1 MRQNYKRLLAALVLM
16 SATQTSSVVQAE
28 GIRLVGPSGEVQSSP
43 SYAEDI
49 ERALPAPPANTQ
61 PSRFFGPTGENQTL
75 WSIASELRPSRGVTV
90 QQTLLAIYRINPQ
103 AFENQNIHELIPG
116 SRLRVPSLEQV
127 QSATTAQAVA
137 IMKAHEAK
145 LKQPKP
151 TNRATPAQRVTE
163 QPKPQIKVE
172 PKPAAKPETVAATE
186 PKPTPKTIP
195 VIPAPPVTTSPQGE
209 KQVSALKDKLQGSQ
223 SELESLEAK
232 NHRLRLMLSEVQSE
246 VETLK
251 SELNDEERI
260 RSEVEKLLAEER
272 QRLAEQQR
280 MQPSTMDKILSN
292 GWLVGL
298 AALIPGALIA
308 LLVVMLLGRRS
319 KAKEEDAAAQEQK
332 NVDPLAAPIGLAA
345 ADELDEELTLDD
357 ELFADEDINTQS
369 LQEEKSDLEEDVFA
383 NLDDEELDFNLEGDD
398 DPFADIGD
406 DGDLDVGLDEFE
418 SSNNGIQVNGEEK
431 ALGLEEMERALD
443 EVAPELEVLDDDESG
458 FDLSDDANEKSDSL
472 SDDAFAELLAADEP
486 SEELPSDT
494 VDQDMLDDLFAEL
507 GNDDFDLD
515 TDEPELKQPV
525 SDDDFSVGEASDDD
539 IDKLL
544 AQYEQPAS
552 ESEVREADANE
563 GPVLDENSTE
573 LLDELIDFDEDDT
586 DEFDPLNELE
596 AISGFEGDDSIE
608 ELDADSTDL
617 LDELI
622 DDVTSELDEET
633 EADLDPFDDLIRE
646 DESPEQNK
654 SEEEE
659 LLKSLGFGE
668 SDADEK
674 PSPVV
679 ESEQTH
685 EDQDIESGLDIDAL
699 LSESQPDTQQAVED
713 QPLTEPEATSEP
725 FSSDE
730 FLGDLED
737 LSPENDPLMSELDDL
752 FESDSEELLPT
763 EQEKADFSAEL
774 DALFD
779 SEDDLPQQVEK
790 TQAEIEEASSLQQ
803 EATDTDSTQE
813 PSVES
818 DAEVQPHVEQEEDI
832 PAFTPTP
839 NTIENEFGVP
849 QEEDW
854 LLDEPELEPETESTN
869 DSEEEFNFDELD
881 LPEFSEEDALASMA
895 GEPAL
900 ETSESVESE
909 QVEAGLPTE
918 SEDEFNF
925 DELDLPEFSEEDA
938 LASMADE
945 PELETSESV
954 KPEQVE
960 ADLSAESEEE
970 FNFDELD
977 LPEFSEEDA
986 LVSMAGEPALET
998 SESVKP
1004 EQVEADLPT
1013 ESEEEFNFDE
1023 LDLPEFSEEDALASM
1038 AGGPAL
1044 ETSESVEPEQVEA
1057 DLPTES
1063 EDEFNFDELDLPE
1076 FSEEDAL
1083 ASMTDEPELETSES
1097 VEPEQVEADLPTE
1110 SEDEFNFDELDLP
1123 EFSEEDALA
1132 SMADEPEL
1140 ETSESV
1146 EPEQV
1151 EADLPAESEDEFN
1164 FDELDLPEFS
1174 EEDALASMV
1183 DEPELETSESIEL
1196 EQVEADLPT
1205 ESEEEFNFDE
1215 LDLPEFSEEDAL
1227 ASMEEEPELPS
1238 SETAD
1243 IEPISGE
1250 DEELSFDD
1258 QDLPEFNEEDVLAS
1272 MNEGASGSPKVE
1284 AETSRP
1290 AIQADNDHDALFE
1303 VFAQQNGFDTDPEVQ
1318 PTATEGEPL
1327 SNLDDESS
1335 MANLLAEDANSEVF
1349 EGKLDS
1355 DTIASAGMDFETM
1368 LDVGDDWDGFKPA
1381 ADNVSSTEEV
1391 PEDQRDVWNSSDALS
1406 QPEIAQENWAEQS
1419 DLDDFDPKKN
1429 QFMTI
1434 DELMAQVDR
1443 EGGEFEEEDL
1453 KLDVGLNEFPDVIGE
1468 IGDIDVDSNAEAAG
1482 KLDLAKIYLEMND
1495 SQGAIKLLEEAI
1507 VYGEDDI
1514 RREAKSLIDAIN
1526 GR

>member
-127 QSATTAQAVA
+127 QSSTTAQAVA

-223 SELESLEAK
+223 SELDSLEEK

-319 KAKEEDAAAQEQK
+319 KAKEEDAAAQEQQ

-458 FDLSDDANEKSDSL
+458 FDLSDDTNEKSDSL

-668 SDADEK
+668 PDADEK
-674 PSPVV
+674 PSSVV

-699 LSESQPDTQQAVED
+699 LSESQPDTQQAAEE
-713 QPLTEPEATSEP
+713 QPLTEPEAASEP

-790 TQAEIEEASSLQQ
+790 TQTEIEEASSLQQ

-818 DAEVQPHVEQEEDI
+818 DTEVQPHVEQEEDI

-900 ETSESVESE
+900 EMSESVEPE
-909 QVEAGLPTE
+909 QIEAGLPAE

-960 ADLSAESEEE
+960 ADL
-970 FNFDELD
+970 
-977 LPEFSEEDA
+977 
-986 LVSMAGEPALET
+986 
-998 SESVKP
+998 
-1004 EQVEADLPT
+1004 PT
-1013 ESEEEFNFDE
+1013 ESEEELNFDE

-1038 AGGPAL
+1038 SDEPEL
-1044 ETSESVEPEQVEA
+1044 ETSESVDPEQVEA
-1057 DLPTES
+1057 DLPAES

-1110 SEDEFNFDELDLP
+1110 SEDEFNFDALDLP
-1123 EFSEEDALA
+1123 EFSEDDALA
-1132 SMADEPEL
+1132 SMAGEPAL

-1151 EADLPAESEDEFN
+1151 EADLPTESEEEFN

-1174 EEDALASMV
+1174 EEDALASMAG
-1183 DEPELETSESIEL
+1183 EPALETSESVEP
-1196 EQVEADLPT
+1196 EQVEADLPA

-1272 MNEGASGSPKVE
+1272 MNEGAPESPKVE

-1468 IGDIDVDSNAEAAG
+1468 IGDIDVDNNAEAAG

>member
-172 PKPAAKPETVAATE
+172 PKPAAKRETVAATE

-223 SELESLEAK
+223 SELESLEEK

-319 KAKEEDAAAQEQK
+319 KAKEEEAAAQEQQ

-357 ELFADEDINTQS
+357 ELFADEDINAQS
-369 LQEEKSDLEEDVFA
+369 LQEEKPDLEEDVFA

-622 DDVTSELDEET
+622 DDVTAELDEET

-668 SDADEK
+668 PDADEK
-674 PSPVV
+674 PSSVV

-790 TQAEIEEASSLQQ
+790 TQTEIEEASSLQQ

-900 ETSESVESE
+900 ETSESVE
-909 QVEAGLPTE
+909 
-918 SEDEFNF
+918 
-925 DELDLPEFSEEDA
+925 
-938 LASMADE
+938 
-945 PELETSESV
+945 
-954 KPEQVE
+954 PEQIE
-960 ADLSAESEEE
+960 ADLPAESEEE

-986 LVSMAGEPALET
+986 LASMAGEPALET

-1038 AGGPAL
+1038 AGEPTL
-1044 ETSESVEPEQVEA
+1044 ETSESVKPEQAEA

-1063 EDEFNFDELDLPE
+1063 EEEFNFDELDLPE

-1083 ASMTDEPELETSES
+1083 VSMAGEPALETSES
-1097 VEPEQVEADLPTE
+1097 VKPEQVEADLPAE
-1110 SEDEFNFDELDLP
+1110 SEEEFNFDELDLP

-1140 ETSESV
+1140 ETPESV

-1151 EADLPAESEDEFN
+1151 EADLPA
-1164 FDELDLPEFS
+1164 
-1174 EEDALASMV
+1174 
-1183 DEPELETSESIEL
+1183 
-1196 EQVEADLPT
+1196 

-1227 ASMEEEPELPS
+1227 ASMEEEPELLS

-1272 MNEGASGSPKVE
+1272 MNEGAPESPKVE

-1468 IGDIDVDSNAEAAG
+1468 IGDIDVDNNAEAAG

>member
-1 MRQNYKRLLAALVLM
+1 MRQNYKRLLATLVLM

-127 QSATTAQAVA
+127 QSATTEQAVA

-172 PKPAAKPETVAATE
+172 PKPVAPKPETTVAAE
-186 PKPTPKTIP
+186 PKPVQKTIP
-195 VIPAPPVTTSPQGE
+195 VIPAPPVNTSPQGE

-223 SELESLEAK
+223 SELESLEEK

-251 SELNDEERI
+251 NELNDEERI

-280 MQPSTMDKILSN
+280 MQPSTIDKILSN

-298 AALIPGALIA
+298 AALIPGALLA

-319 KAKEEDAAAQEQK
+319 KNKEEEPAEQSPQET
-332 NVDPLAAPIGLAA
+332 DPLAAPIGLAA
-345 ADELDEELTLDD
+345 TDELDEELTLDD
-357 ELFADEDINTQS
+357 ELFADEDINTQAT
-369 LQEEKSDLEEDVFA
+369 QEEKPDLEEDVFA

-398 DPFADIGD
+398 DPFAGIGD

-443 EVAPELEVLDDDESG
+443 EVAPELEVLDDDEAG
-458 FDLSDDANEKSDSL
+458 FDLSDDTNEKADSL

-525 SDDDFSVGEASDDD
+525 SDDDFSAGEASDDD

-544 AQYEQPAS
+544 AQYEQPVTESTEVEGDAS
-552 ESEVREADANE
+552 EDA
-563 GPVLDENSTE
+563 VLDENSTD
-573 LLDELIDFDEDDT
+573 LLDELIDFDEDETD

-596 AISGFEGDDSIE
+596 ALSGFEGDDSIE

-633 EADLDPFDDLIRE
+633 ETETELDPFDDLIRE
-646 DESPEQNK
+646 DESPAQNK

-659 LLKSLGFGE
+659 LLASLGFGE
-668 SDADEK
+668 PDGDEK
-674 PSPVV
+674 PSSIA
-679 ESEQTH
+679 ESEPAH
-685 EDQDIESGLDIDAL
+685 EEPEIESGLDIDAL
-699 LSESQPDTQQAVED
+699 LSDSQPDPQQTAPE
-713 QPLTEPEATSEP
+713 QPLTEPETASEP

-752 FESDSEELLPT
+752 FESDSEELQPT

-779 SEDDLPQQVEK
+779 TEGDLAQQQVEEP
-790 TQAEIEEASSLQQ
+790 QAEIEESSPQ
-803 EATDTDSTQE
+803 
-813 PSVES
+813 
-818 DAEVQPHVEQEEDI
+818 QEEDANSKSTQDASVEPDAKVPPQVETEEDA

-839 NTIENEFGVP
+839 NTVENEFGVP

-854 LLDEPELEPETESTN
+854 LLDEPELESETQPEQEQNSGNKSESESSELASETDSATN
-869 DSEEEFNFDELD
+869 AEEEFNFDELELPEFSEEDALASMADEPAFDEPEPVEPERSEVELATEAEDEFNFDELELPEFSEEDALASMAGEPTLDESESIEPERSEAESATEAEEFDFDELELPEFSEEDALASMAGEPAFDDPESIEPESSEAESATEAEEEFDFDELELPEFSDEDALASMADEPAFDDPDRSEVESATEAEELNFDELD

-895 GEPAL
+895 GEPTL
-900 ETSESVESE
+900 DEPESIEPERSEAESAT
-909 QVEAGLPTE
+909 EAE
-918 SEDEFNF
+918 EEFDF
-925 DELDLPEFSEEDA
+925 DELE
-938 LASMADE
+938 
-945 PELETSESV
+945 
-954 KPEQVE
+954 
-960 ADLSAESEEE
+960 
-970 FNFDELD
+970 
-977 LPEFSEEDA
+977 
-986 LVSMAGEPALET
+986 
-998 SESVKP
+998 
-1004 EQVEADLPT
+1004 
-1013 ESEEEFNFDE
+1013 
-1023 LDLPEFSEEDALASM
+1023 
-1038 AGGPAL
+1038 
-1044 ETSESVEPEQVEA
+1044 
-1057 DLPTES
+1057 
-1063 EDEFNFDELDLPE
+1063 
-1076 FSEEDAL
+1076 
-1083 ASMTDEPELETSES
+1083 
-1097 VEPEQVEADLPTE
+1097 
-1110 SEDEFNFDELDLP
+1110 
-1123 EFSEEDALA
+1123 
-1132 SMADEPEL
+1132 
-1140 ETSESV
+1140 
-1146 EPEQV
+1146 
-1151 EADLPAESEDEFN
+1151 
-1164 FDELDLPEFS
+1164 
-1174 EEDALASMV
+1174 
-1183 DEPELETSESIEL
+1183 
-1196 EQVEADLPT
+1196 
-1205 ESEEEFNFDE
+1205 
-1215 LDLPEFSEEDAL
+1215 LPEFSEEDAL

-1250 DEELSFDD
+1250 DEELSFND

-1272 MNEGASGSPKVE
+1272 MNESAPETPNVE
-1284 AETSRP
+1284 TETSRP
-1290 AIQADNDHDALFE
+1290 TLQADNDHDALFE
-1303 VFAQQNGFDTDPEVQ
+1303 VFAQQNGFDTEPEVQ

-1327 SNLDDESS
+1327 SDLDDESS
-1335 MANLLAEDANSEVF
+1335 MANLLAEDASSEVF
-1349 EGKLDS
+1349 EGQLDS

-1381 ADNVSSTEEV
+1381 ADSVSSTEDV

-1434 DELMAQVDR
+1434 DELMAQVDK

-1468 IGDIDVDSNAEAAG
+1468 IGDVDVDSNAEAAG

>member
-223 SELESLEAK
+223 SELESLEEK

-319 KAKEEDAAAQEQK
+319 KAKGEEAAAQEQQ

-458 FDLSDDANEKSDSL
+458 FDLSDDVNEKSDSL

-668 SDADEK
+668 PNADEK
-674 PSPVV
+674 PSSVV

-699 LSESQPDTQQAVED
+699 LSESQPDTQQAAKE
-713 QPLTEPEATSEP
+713 QPLTEPEAASEP

-790 TQAEIEEASSLQQ
+790 TQTEIEEASSLQQ

-869 DSEEEFNFDELD
+869 DSEDEFNFDELD

-918 SEDEFNF
+918 SEE
-925 DELDLPEFSEEDA
+925 
-938 LASMADE
+938 
-945 PELETSESV
+945 
-954 KPEQVE
+954 
-960 ADLSAESEEE
+960 
-970 FNFDELD
+970 
-977 LPEFSEEDA
+977 
-986 LVSMAGEPALET
+986 
-998 SESVKP
+998 
-1004 EQVEADLPT
+1004 
-1013 ESEEEFNFDE
+1013 
-1023 LDLPEFSEEDALASM
+1023 
-1038 AGGPAL
+1038 
-1044 ETSESVEPEQVEA
+1044 
-1057 DLPTES
+1057 
-1063 EDEFNFDELDLPE
+1063 EFNFDELDLPE

-1097 VEPEQVEADLPTE
+1097 VKP
-1110 SEDEFNFDELDLP
+1110 
-1123 EFSEEDALA
+1123 
-1132 SMADEPEL
+1132 
-1140 ETSESV
+1140 
-1146 EPEQV
+1146 
-1151 EADLPAESEDEFN
+1151 
-1164 FDELDLPEFS
+1164 
-1174 EEDALASMV
+1174 
-1183 DEPELETSESIEL
+1183 

-1272 MNEGASGSPKVE
+1272 MNEGAPESPKVE

-1468 IGDIDVDSNAEAAG
+1468 IGDIDVDNNAEAAG

>member
-151 TNRATPAQRVTE
+151 SNRATPAQRVTE

-223 SELESLEAK
+223 SELDSLEEK

-319 KAKEEDAAAQEQK
+319 KAKGEEAAAQEQQ

-668 SDADEK
+668 PYADEK
-674 PSPVV
+674 PSSVV

-699 LSESQPDTQQAVED
+699 LSESQPDTQQAAKE
-713 QPLTEPEATSEP
+713 QPLTEPEAASEP

-790 TQAEIEEASSLQQ
+790 TQTEIEEASSLQQ

-818 DAEVQPHVEQEEDI
+818 GAEVQPHVEQEEDI

-869 DSEEEFNFDELD
+869 DSEDEFNFDELD

-900 ETSESVESE
+900 ETSESVE
-909 QVEAGLPTE
+909 
-918 SEDEFNF
+918 
-925 DELDLPEFSEEDA
+925 
-938 LASMADE
+938 
-945 PELETSESV
+945 
-954 KPEQVE
+954 PEQI
-960 ADLSAESEEE
+960 
-970 FNFDELD
+970 
-977 LPEFSEEDA
+977 
-986 LVSMAGEPALET
+986 
-998 SESVKP
+998 
-1004 EQVEADLPT
+1004 EADLPA

-1038 AGGPAL
+1038 A
-1044 ETSESVEPEQVEA
+1044 
-1057 DLPTES
+1057 
-1063 EDEFNFDELDLPE
+1063 
-1076 FSEEDAL
+1076 
-1083 ASMTDEPELETSES
+1083 
-1097 VEPEQVEADLPTE
+1097 
-1110 SEDEFNFDELDLP
+1110 
-1123 EFSEEDALA
+1123 
-1132 SMADEPEL
+1132 
-1140 ETSESV
+1140 
-1146 EPEQV
+1146 
-1151 EADLPAESEDEFN
+1151 
-1164 FDELDLPEFS
+1164 
-1174 EEDALASMV
+1174 

-1272 MNEGASGSPKVE
+1272 MNEGASESPKVE

>member
-127 QSATTAQAVA
+127 QSATTEQAVA

-172 PKPAAKPETVAATE
+172 PKPVAPKPETTVAAE
-186 PKPTPKTIP
+186 PKPVQKTIP
-195 VIPAPPVTTSPQGE
+195 VIPAPPVNTSPQGE

-223 SELESLEAK
+223 SELESLEEK

-251 SELNDEERI
+251 NELNDEERI

-280 MQPSTMDKILSN
+280 MQPSTIDKILSN

-298 AALIPGALIA
+298 AALIPGALLA

-319 KAKEEDAAAQEQK
+319 KNKEQEPAAQSPQET
-332 NVDPLAAPIGLAA
+332 DPLAAPIGLAA
-345 ADELDEELTLDD
+345 TDELDEELTLDD
-357 ELFADEDINTQS
+357 ELFADEDINTQAT
-369 LQEEKSDLEEDVFA
+369 QEEKSDLEEDVFA

-398 DPFADIGD
+398 DPFAGIGD

-443 EVAPELEVLDDDESG
+443 EVAPELEVLDDDEAG
-458 FDLSDDANEKSDSL
+458 FDLSDDTNEKADSL

-525 SDDDFSVGEASDDD
+525 SDDDFSAGEASDDD

-544 AQYEQPAS
+544 AQYEQPVTESTEFEGDAS
-552 ESEVREADANE
+552 EDA
-563 GPVLDENSTE
+563 VLDENSTD
-573 LLDELIDFDEDDT
+573 LLDELIDFDEDETD

-596 AISGFEGDDSIE
+596 ALSGFEGDDSIE

-617 LDELI
+617 LDEII
-622 DDVTSELDEET
+622 DDVTPELDEET
-633 EADLDPFDDLIRE
+633 GTETELDPFDDLIRE
-646 DESPEQNK
+646 DESPAQTK

-659 LLKSLGFGE
+659 LLASLGFGE
-668 SDADEK
+668 PDGDEK
-674 PSPVV
+674 PSSIA
-679 ESEQTH
+679 ESEPAH
-685 EDQDIESGLDIDAL
+685 EEPEIESGLDIDAL
-699 LSESQPDTQQAVED
+699 LSDSQPDLQQTAPE
-713 QPLTEPEATSEP
+713 QPLTEPETASEP

-752 FESDSEELLPT
+752 FESDSEELQPT

-779 SEDDLPQQVEK
+779 TEDDLAQQQVEEP
-790 TQAEIEEASSLQQ
+790 QAEIEESSPQ
-803 EATDTDSTQE
+803 
-813 PSVES
+813 
-818 DAEVQPHVEQEEDI
+818 QEEDANSKSTQDASVEPDAKVPPQVETEEDA

-839 NTIENEFGVP
+839 NTVENEFGVP

-854 LLDEPELEPETESTN
+854 LLDEPELESETQPEQEQNSGKKSEPESSELASETDSATN
-869 DSEEEFNFDELD
+869 AEEEFNFDEL
-881 LPEFSEEDALASMA
+881 E
-895 GEPAL
+895 
-900 ETSESVESE
+900 
-909 QVEAGLPTE
+909 
-918 SEDEFNF
+918 
-925 DELDLPEFSEEDA
+925 LPEFSEEDA

-945 PELETSESV
+945 P
-954 KPEQVE
+954 
-960 ADLSAESEEE
+960 A
-970 FNFDELD
+970 FDE
-977 LPEFSEEDA
+977 PE
-986 LVSMAGEPALET
+986 P
-998 SESVKP
+998 
-1004 EQVEADLPT
+1004 
-1013 ESEEEFNFDE
+1013 
-1023 LDLPEFSEEDALASM
+1023 
-1038 AGGPAL
+1038 
-1044 ETSESVEPEQVEA
+1044 VEPERSEA
-1057 DLPTES
+1057 DSATE
-1063 EDEFNFDELDLPE
+1063 
-1076 FSEEDAL
+1076 A
-1083 ASMTDEPELETSES
+1083 
-1097 VEPEQVEADLPTE
+1097 
-1110 SEDEFNFDELDLP
+1110 
-1123 EFSEEDALA
+1123 
-1132 SMADEPEL
+1132 
-1140 ETSESV
+1140 
-1146 EPEQV
+1146 
-1151 EADLPAESEDEFN
+1151 EDEFN

-1183 DEPELETSESIEL
+1183 DEPAFDDPESVEPERSE
-1196 EQVEADLPT
+1196 VESAT
-1205 ESEEEFNFDE
+1205 EVEEEFNFDE
-1215 LDLPEFSEEDAL
+1215 LDLPEFSEEDALASMADEPAFGEPESVEPERSEAESATEAEEEFDFDELDLPEFSEEDALASMADEPAFDDPESIEPERSEAESATEAEEDELNFDELELPEFSEEDALASMAGEPTLDEPESIEPERSEAESATEAEEEFDFDELELPEFSEEDAL

-1272 MNEGASGSPKVE
+1272 MNESAPETPNVE
-1284 AETSRP
+1284 TETSRP
-1290 AIQADNDHDALFE
+1290 TLQADNDHDALFE
-1303 VFAQQNGFDTDPEVQ
+1303 VFAQQNGFDTEPEVQ

-1327 SNLDDESS
+1327 SDLDDESS
-1335 MANLLAEDANSEVF
+1335 MANLLAEDASSEVF
-1349 EGKLDS
+1349 EGQLDS

-1381 ADNVSSTEEV
+1381 ADNVSSTEDV

-1434 DELMAQVDR
+1434 DELMAQVDK

-1468 IGDIDVDSNAEAAG
+1468 IGDVDVDSNAEAAG

>member
-127 QSATTAQAVA
+127 QSATTEQAVA

-163 QPKPQIKVE
+163 QSKPQIKVE
-172 PKPAAKPETVAATE
+172 PKTVAPKPETTVAAE
-186 PKPTPKTIP
+186 PKPVQKTIP
-195 VIPAPPVTTSPQGE
+195 VIPAPPVNTSPQGE

-223 SELESLEAK
+223 SELESLEEK

-251 SELNDEERI
+251 NELNDEERI

-280 MQPSTMDKILSN
+280 MQPSTIDKILSN

-298 AALIPGALIA
+298 AALIPGALLA

-319 KAKEEDAAAQEQK
+319 KNKEEEPAAQSPQET
-332 NVDPLAAPIGLAA
+332 DPLAAPIGLAA
-345 ADELDEELTLDD
+345 TDELDEELTLDD
-357 ELFADEDINTQS
+357 ELFADEDINTQAT
-369 LQEEKSDLEEDVFA
+369 QEEKPDLEEDVFA

-398 DPFADIGD
+398 DPFAGIGD

-443 EVAPELEVLDDDESG
+443 EVAPELEVLDDDEAG
-458 FDLSDDANEKSDSL
+458 FDLSDDTNEKADSL

-525 SDDDFSVGEASDDD
+525 SDDDFSAGEASDDD

-544 AQYEQPAS
+544 AQYEQPVTESTEVEGDAS
-552 ESEVREADANE
+552 EDV
-563 GPVLDENSTE
+563 VLDENSTD
-573 LLDELIDFDEDDT
+573 LLDELIDFDEDETD

-596 AISGFEGDDSIE
+596 ALSGFEGDDSIE

-633 EADLDPFDDLIRE
+633 GTETELDPFDDLIRE
-646 DESPEQNK
+646 DESPAQNK
-654 SEEEE
+654 SQEEE
-659 LLKSLGFGE
+659 LLASLGFAEPDG
-668 SDADEK
+668 DEK
-674 PSPVV
+674 PSSIA
-679 ESEQTH
+679 ESEPAH
-685 EDQDIESGLDIDAL
+685 EEPEIESGLDIDAL
-699 LSESQPDTQQAVED
+699 LSDSQPDPQQTAPE
-713 QPLTEPEATSEP
+713 QPLTEPETASEP

-752 FESDSEELLPT
+752 FESDSEELQPT

-779 SEDDLPQQVEK
+779 TEDDLTQQQVEEP
-790 TQAEIEEASSLQQ
+790 QAEIEESSPQQ
-803 EATDTDSTQE
+803 EKDANSKSTQDA
-813 PSVES
+813 SVEP
-818 DAEVQPHVEQEEDI
+818 DAKVPPQVDTEEDA

-839 NTIENEFGVP
+839 NTVENEFGVP

-854 LLDEPELEPETESTN
+854 LLDEPELESETQPEQEQNSGNKSEPESSELASETDSATN
-869 DSEEEFNFDELD
+869 AEEEFDFDELDLPEFSEEDALASMADEPAFDEPEPVEPERSEADSATEAEDEFNFDELD

-900 ETSESVESE
+900 DDPESIEPERSEAESAT
-909 QVEAGLPTE
+909 EAE
-918 SEDEFNF
+918 EEFDF
-925 DELDLPEFSEEDA
+925 DELE
-938 LASMADE
+938 
-945 PELETSESV
+945 
-954 KPEQVE
+954 
-960 ADLSAESEEE
+960 
-970 FNFDELD
+970 
-977 LPEFSEEDA
+977 
-986 LVSMAGEPALET
+986 
-998 SESVKP
+998 
-1004 EQVEADLPT
+1004 
-1013 ESEEEFNFDE
+1013 
-1023 LDLPEFSEEDALASM
+1023 LPEFSEEDALASM
-1038 AGGPAL
+1038 AGEPTL
-1044 ETSESVEPEQVEA
+1044 DEPESIEPERSEA
-1057 DLPTES
+1057 ESATEA
-1063 EDEFNFDELDLPE
+1063 EEEFDFDELE
-1076 FSEEDAL
+1076 
-1083 ASMTDEPELETSES
+1083 
-1097 VEPEQVEADLPTE
+1097 
-1110 SEDEFNFDELDLP
+1110 LP

-1132 SMADEPEL
+1132 SMAGEPTLDEPE
-1140 ETSESV
+1140 SI
-1146 EPEQV
+1146 EPERS
-1151 EADLPAESEDEFN
+1151 EAESATEAEEEFD
-1164 FDELDLPEFS
+1164 FDELE
-1174 EEDALASMV
+1174 
-1183 DEPELETSESIEL
+1183 
-1196 EQVEADLPT
+1196 
-1205 ESEEEFNFDE
+1205 
-1215 LDLPEFSEEDAL
+1215 LPEFSEEDAL

-1272 MNEGASGSPKVE
+1272 MNESAPETPNVE
-1284 AETSRP
+1284 TETSRP
-1290 AIQADNDHDALFE
+1290 TLQADNDHDALFE
-1303 VFAQQNGFDTDPEVQ
+1303 VFAQQNGFDTEPEVQ

-1327 SNLDDESS
+1327 SDLDDESS
-1335 MANLLAEDANSEVF
+1335 MANLLAEDASSEVF
-1349 EGKLDS
+1349 EGQLDS

-1381 ADNVSSTEEV
+1381 ADSVSSTEDV

-1434 DELMAQVDR
+1434 DELMAQVDK

-1468 IGDIDVDSNAEAAG
+1468 IGDVDVDSNAEAAG

>member
-127 QSATTAQAVA
+127 QSVTTAQAVA

-172 PKPAAKPETVAATE
+172 PKSATKPETVAATE

-223 SELESLEAK
+223 SELESLEEK

-319 KAKEEDAAAQEQK
+319 KAKEEEAAAQEQQ

-357 ELFADEDINTQS
+357 ELFADEDINAQS

-668 SDADEK
+668 PDADEK

-679 ESEQTH
+679 GSEQTH

-713 QPLTEPEATSEP
+713 QPLTEPEAASEP

-790 TQAEIEEASSLQQ
+790 TQTEIEEASSLQQ

-869 DSEEEFNFDELD
+869 DSEDEFNFDELD

-918 SEDEFNF
+918 SEEEFNF

-960 ADLSAESEEE
+960 ADL
-970 FNFDELD
+970 
-977 LPEFSEEDA
+977 
-986 LVSMAGEPALET
+986 
-998 SESVKP
+998 
-1004 EQVEADLPT
+1004 PT
-1013 ESEEEFNFDE
+1013 ESEE
-1023 LDLPEFSEEDALASM
+1023 
-1038 AGGPAL
+1038 
-1044 ETSESVEPEQVEA
+1044 
-1057 DLPTES
+1057 
-1063 EDEFNFDELDLPE
+1063 EFNFDELDLPE

-1272 MNEGASGSPKVE
+1272 MNEGASESPKVE

>member
-172 PKPAAKPETVAATE
+172 PKPAAKRETVAATE

-223 SELESLEAK
+223 SELESLEEK

-369 LQEEKSDLEEDVFA
+369 VQEEKSDLEEDVFA

-790 TQAEIEEASSLQQ
+790 TQTEIEEASSLQQ

-818 DAEVQPHVEQEEDI
+818 GAEVQPHVEQEEDI

-900 ETSESVESE
+900 ETSESVEPEQIEADLPAESEEEFNFDELDLPEFSEEDALASMAGEPALETSESVEPE
-909 QVEAGLPTE
+909 QVEADLPAE

-938 LASMADE
+938 LASMA
-945 PELETSESV
+945 
-954 KPEQVE
+954 
-960 ADLSAESEEE
+960 
-970 FNFDELD
+970 
-977 LPEFSEEDA
+977 
-986 LVSMAGEPALET
+986 GEPTLET

-1038 AGGPAL
+1038 AGEPALETSESVKPEQVEADLSAESEEEFNFDELDLPEFSEDDALASMAGEPAL

-1063 EDEFNFDELDLPE
+1063 EE
-1076 FSEEDAL
+1076 
-1083 ASMTDEPELETSES
+1083 
-1097 VEPEQVEADLPTE
+1097 
-1110 SEDEFNFDELDLP
+1110 EFNFDELDLP

-1132 SMADEPEL
+1132 SMAGEPAL

-1151 EADLPAESEDEFN
+1151 EADLPA
-1164 FDELDLPEFS
+1164 
-1174 EEDALASMV
+1174 
-1183 DEPELETSESIEL
+1183 
-1196 EQVEADLPT
+1196 

-1272 MNEGASGSPKVE
+1272 MNEGAPESPKVE

-1468 IGDIDVDSNAEAAG
+1468 IGDIDVDNNAEAAG